1 MHLQICVDRSY
12 CDVHLLSRLIPIDPE
27 GKVHVDEGGIGDDL
41 APAAVD
47 LHAPQEP
54 KVDPFP
60 DPGSGVHSNL
70 QLGRDHHRVVV
81 HKFDL
86 ESVVKRLD

>member
-1 MHLQICVDRSY
+1 MHLQVSVNRTNS
-12 CDVHLLSRLIPIDPE
+12 DVHLLSCLIPIDPE
-27 GKVHVDEGGIGDDL
+27 GQVHVDEGRISDHL

-47 LHAPQEP
+47 LHAAQEP

-60 DPGSGVHSNL
+60 DPGSGVHRNL

-81 HKFDL
+81 HKVDL

>member
-1 MHLQICVDRSY
+1 MHLQVSVDRAYS
-12 CDVHLLSRLIPIDPE
+12 DVHLLSRLIPIDPE
-27 GKVHVDEGGIGDDL
+27 GKVHVNEGRISDDL

-60 DPGSGVHSNL
+60 DPGSGVHGNL
-70 QLGRDHHRVVV
+70 QFGRDHHGVVV
-81 HKFDL
+81 HQIDL